1 MARMDFIVNGKRQ
14 SVDTDPTRPLLDVLR
29 EDLHLTGT
37 KYGCGEGMC
46 RACTVL
52 LDGVAITSCL
62 TPVERASGKQVT
74 TIEALAASGKL
85 HPVQEAFLE
94 EGAMQCG
101 YCIPGMILRTVA
113 LLEKNP
119 KPTEE
124 EMVEGLNGSLCRCCG
139 YVRILEAVKRAAG
152 MAERSETK
160 QTEASRDAAR

>member
-1 MARMDFIVNGKRQ
+1 
-14 SVDTDPTRPLLDVLR
+14 
-29 EDLHLTGT
+29 
-37 KYGCGEGMC
+37 
-46 RACTVL
+46 
-52 LDGVAITSCL
+52 
-62 TPVERASGKQVT
+62 VERASGKQVT

-124 EMVEGLNGSLCRCCG
+124 EIVEGLNGSLCRCCG